1 MTSRGTTRPSDSSSS
16 SSSSSDDVDDNSVVF
31 DAVRDEYRDMAP
43 WYDTFWRSY
52 TDATLEVP
60 LDVALEAMA
69 VVTTSSAVND
79 SDSDGRRPSLVLVD
93 VGCGTGSFL
102 RRLVDRAVLPVR
114 TMTTTTNGVAAVAVG
129 ATSSLRMRLIG
140 FDPSMEMLEVARGK
154 FDDDEMAG
162 GSTTTVTF
170 ERSPAERL
178 PRADESV
185 DVVCCTNALHFFR
198 DGRRSLLEMR
208 RVLRPGGTL
217 IIVDWCAD
225 YALVRLYH
233 LLEGLR
239 WNDFLGGGGG
249 DRYPGPLTSVEL
261 RELVESTD
269 DLRVTRHDSYRV
281 RVFSVF
287 FWGMQTIVATKG

>member
-1 MTSRGTTRPSDSSSS
+1 MTSRGTTRPSDSSSA
-16 SSSSSDDVDDNSVVF
+16 DVVDDDSVVF
-31 DAVRDEYRDMAP
+31 DAVRVEYRDMAP
-43 WYDTFWRSY
+43 WYDAFWKSY
-52 TDATLEVP
+52 TNATLEVP
-60 LDVALEAMA
+60 LDVALEALVD
-69 VVTTSSAVND
+69 VVAPRTATSSAVND
-79 SDSDGRRPSLVLVD
+79 DPDDDEGRRPSFVLVD

-102 RRLVDRAVLPVR
+102 RRLVDRATTSA
-114 TMTTTTNGVAAVAVG
+114 TM
-129 ATSSLRMRLIG
+129 MRLIG
-140 FDPSMEMLEVARGK
+140 VDPSVEMLEVARGK

-162 GSTTTVTF
+162 GSMTTTVTF

-185 DVVCCTNALHFFR
+185 DVVCCTNAFHFFR
-198 DGRRSLLEMR
+198 DGRKSLLEMR
-208 RVLRPGGTL
+208 RVLRPGGTM

-233 LLEGLR
+233 LLEGIR
-239 WNDFLGGGGG
+239 WNDVWGGGGR

-261 RELVESTD
+261 QELVESTD